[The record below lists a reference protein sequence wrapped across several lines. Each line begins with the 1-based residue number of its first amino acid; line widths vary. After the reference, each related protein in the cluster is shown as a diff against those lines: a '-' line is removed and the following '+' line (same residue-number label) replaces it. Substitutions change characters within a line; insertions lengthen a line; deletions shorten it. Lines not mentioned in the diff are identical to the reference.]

1 MLGSHRAGACIILH
15 GDFSPDVAVGNDSI
29 LLRGTSNAID
39 DSSYPT
45 ILCTDRPPPTPPL
58 PPWWGSGHPR
68 QCPLSRSHSSTM
80 EFRLLTCDIPMTH
93 TITQVDEADTD
104 FISIPASL
112 WWALMTVTTT
122 GYEGLPSFLP
132 LSVSVSVCRC
142 SLYSSH
148 ACIFTPRVHIYTH
161 IYISM
166 KIIESLW
173 LPNLIIPPT
182 LARRLHAA
190 CFRPLFFLFVADNT

>member
-1 MLGSHRAGACIILH
+1 MHR
-15 GDFSPDVAVGNDSI
+15 
-29 LLRGTSNAID
+29 
-39 DSSYPT
+39 PT
-45 ILCTDRPPPTPPL
+45 TPHPPL

-122 GYEGLPSFLP
+122 GYEGLPSFPCLC
-132 LSVSVSVCRC
+132 LCLCLCVSVLRILLMHVDLRRST
-142 SLYSSH
+142 H
-148 ACIFTPRVHIYTH
+148 IHTHIYT
-161 IYISM
+161 SM
-166 KIIESLW
+166 KRIESLW